1 MVYGLWFFGIWP
13 FRCFGAS
20 GWGLFFLLF
29 SLVSWNLEFIFFFGI
44 FLTLVSPP
52 SGAGGA
58 FILFLVFSLSS
69 CFLVLVFFYL
79 NSHI

>member
-1 MVYGLWFFGIWP
+1 MVYGFLEFGHP
-13 FRCFGAS
+13 DAS
-20 GWGLFFLLF
+20 GWDLFFLLF

-52 SGAGGA
+52 SGVGGLL
-58 FILFLVFSLSS
+58 FFFWPFLFLLASW
-69 CFLVLVFFYL
+69 FLFFYL